1 MALIDNY
8 KLGIMWSVGTLS
20 KGRDRYSLQTSDKFK
35 VYYLKVLSEIVGA
48 EVIEDE
54 RMIRGELQPLWIIR
68 FTDGVYA
75 DKLRELGYD
84 DPEIE
89 YPDFIEDDFI
99 CAVLECKLKCVSIG
113 ENINNV
119 VFRAHC
125 KKPEQWKRLTSKFVP
140 DKQPNLATGKTYR
153 FSYSKS
159 DMFNLAKTMHKL
171 DCSNKLLWSSI
182 ISICSQ
188 FK

>member
-8 KLGIMWSVGTLS
+8 RLGIMWSVGTLS
-20 KGRDRYSLQTSDKFK
+20 KGRDRYSLQTSDRFK
-35 VYYLKVLSEIVGA
+35 VYYLKKLSEIVGA
-48 EVIEDE
+48 KVIED
-54 RMIRGELQPLWIIR
+54 RRLVRGISQPLWIIR

-89 YPDFIEDDFI
+89 YPDYIEDEFI
-99 CAVLECKLKCVSIG
+99 CAVLECRLKLVTIG
-113 ENINNV
+113 EDQSNV
-119 VFRAHC
+119 VFRTHC
-125 KKPEQWKRLTSKFVP
+125 KKPEQWKRLTGKFIP
-140 DKQPNLATGKTYR
+140 DKQPNLATDKTYR

-159 DMFNLAKTMHKL
+159 DMYDLAKTMHRL